1 MLTPKVLDHLKK
13 HGQLLDLEIANAIK
27 IPLADVRAALSE
39 LSAQQEISMCSVTSF
54 KNGKPVEAI
63 QCRIFGYFPKPAPGR
78 KPASKPVE

>member
-1 MLTPKVLDHLKK
+1 MLSPKVLDHLKK

-27 IPLADVRAALSE
+27 IPLNEVRAALSE

-54 KNGKPVEAI
+54 KDGKAIEAI

>member
-1 MLTPKVLDHLKK
+1 MFAPKVLDHLKK

-27 IPLADVRAALSE
+27 IPLQDVRVALAE

-54 KNGKPVEAI
+54 KDGKSIEAI

-78 KPASKPVE
+78 KPASKPID

>member
-63 QCRIFGYFPKPAPGR
+63 QIGR
-78 KPASKPVE
+78 AHV